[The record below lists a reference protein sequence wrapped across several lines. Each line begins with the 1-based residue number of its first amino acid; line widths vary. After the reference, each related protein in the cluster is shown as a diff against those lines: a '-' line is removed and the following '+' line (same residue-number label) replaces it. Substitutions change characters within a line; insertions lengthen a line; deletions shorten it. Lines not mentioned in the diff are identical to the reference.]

1 MNTARK
7 VYCFR
12 EADPPRL
19 ETGELPTPFDMVISV
34 LSLADDAYRAQFEA
48 MVAQNASDT
57 THGGGNK
64 QLVSNIQ
71 GLAEAHR
78 VLPPGAVNCKPTIIV
93 SGLVELVLKS
103 YNPGSRGGTQVVYA
117 ASSLGKTTAFE
128 AFTTRLLPDDIA
140 ALMITGYRSSS
151 GSYASHMADVLWSR

>member
-1 MNTARK
+1 
-7 VYCFR
+7 
-12 EADPPRL
+12 
-19 ETGELPTPFDMVISV
+19 MVISV

-128 AFTTRLLPDDIA
+128 AFTPRLLPDDTA
-140 ALMITGYRSSS
+140 ALIITGTDRRQDHTQVTWQMFLES
-151 GSYASHMADVLWSR
+151 MAWRTSLFVYSKR